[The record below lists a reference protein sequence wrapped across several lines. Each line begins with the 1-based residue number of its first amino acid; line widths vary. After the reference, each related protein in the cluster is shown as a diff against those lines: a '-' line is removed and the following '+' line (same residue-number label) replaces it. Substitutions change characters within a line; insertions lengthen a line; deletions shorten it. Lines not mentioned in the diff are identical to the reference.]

1 MATAFADPEQLEA
14 VLTGRISDAQW
25 RAAVA
30 DVLVGRHGPGG
41 AAAVAEWTSL
51 HGRVDD
57 AVLRIVRKERA
68 RRPVALLTNA
78 TDRLRADLDRLG
90 LAGEVDAVFN
100 SSELGLAKPDER
112 VFALACASLELAPAQ
127 CLFVD
132 DTPVNVRAAE
142 RLGMTGTTSSR

>member
-41 AAAVAEWTSL
+41 AATVAEWTSL